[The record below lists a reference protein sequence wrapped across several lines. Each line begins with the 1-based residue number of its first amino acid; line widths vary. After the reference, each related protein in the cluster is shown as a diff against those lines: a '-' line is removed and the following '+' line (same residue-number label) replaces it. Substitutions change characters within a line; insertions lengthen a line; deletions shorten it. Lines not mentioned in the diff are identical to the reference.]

1 MTLEHIKQ
9 RLEIDYAESFKIY
22 EDLTNAFELDGEYDE
37 TYEDTLARKYE
48 EGFSDALRLVLS
60 ALKEVN

>member
-1 MTLEHIKQ
+1 MTLEHIKK

-22 EDLTNAFELDGEYDE
+22 EDLTNALDSDDYDE
-37 TYEDTLARKYE
+37 EYENTLTRKYE